1 MEYAVVEFRHTDG
14 PFEFADHD
22 HEADWYPKDCIIKL
36 FSRGVTA
43 KSRPAVTDEKA
54 IKASRNFVQGY
65 ISAIATPWTFIESL
79 QHRTTKEEV

>member
-43 KSRPAVTDEKA
+43 KSRLAATREKA
-54 IKASRNFVQGY
+54 IKASRHFIQEN
-65 ISAIATPWTFIESL
+65 ISATDAQWTFI
-79 QHRTTKEEV
+79 

>member
-1 MEYAVVEFRHTDG
+1 MQSLNFDTLMALSSLPITSMRLIG
-14 PFEFADHD
+14 IL
-22 HEADWYPKDCIIKL
+22 DCIIKL

-54 IKASRNFVQGY
+54 IKASREFVQGY